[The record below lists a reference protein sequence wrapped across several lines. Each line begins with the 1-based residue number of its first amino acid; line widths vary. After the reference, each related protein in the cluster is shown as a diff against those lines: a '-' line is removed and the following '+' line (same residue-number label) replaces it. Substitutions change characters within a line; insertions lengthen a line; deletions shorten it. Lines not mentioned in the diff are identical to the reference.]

1 MIASEE
7 YKFWKFVTKKVYL
20 NKSLIDLDRRLLE
33 NYYKNNGYYNVKVL
47 NSFAELDDTE
57 GAFKLIFNI
66 DAGKKYFFNN
76 FNLELPEDYNI
87 SDFESINRIFTALS
101 KQEYSLDNV
110 NLILNEIDEIASLR
124 LYDFIKIEVKENI
137 VDENKINF
145 NFFVKRFRKILCR
158 KN

>member
-1 MIASEE
+1 M
-7 YKFWKFVTKKVYL
+7 
-20 NKSLIDLDRRLLE
+20 
-33 NYYKNNGYYNVKVL
+33 
-47 NSFAELDDTE
+47 NSFAELDDLE
-57 GAFKLIFNI
+57 GSFKLTFNI
-66 DAGKKYFFNN
+66 DAGKNIFNN

-145 NFFVKRFRKILCR
+145 NFFVKDSDKFYVEKLIF
-158 KN
+158 